1 VSSPRVIAGRYG
13 GRVLETPRGLGT
25 RPTSARVREALF
37 NILGDLTGLVVLDL
51 YAGSGA
57 LALEA
62 LSRGA
67 ARAVL
72 VEHERG
78 ALTSI
83 RNNVDALSVAD
94 AAVIVPQRLPRA
106 IANVIGHG
114 PFDLVLC
121 DPPWA
126 DIAAACAV
134 LAALC
139 AAASLTPLAR
149 VALEHS
155 AKDPAPDVPG
165 LVPRERRRW
174 GDTAVSLFVPEPPL
188 YSGVPHP

>member
-1 VSSPRVIAGRYG
+1 MSSRVIAGELG
-13 GRVLETPRGLGT
+13 GRVLKVPRGTAT
-25 RPTSARVREALF
+25 RPTGAKVREALF
-37 NILGDLTGLVVLDL
+37 NVLTDVSGAKVLDL

-72 VEHERG
+72 VEHDRAALACIRDNVG
-78 ALTSI
+78 ALGL
-83 RNNVDALSVAD
+83 DARAEV
-94 AAVIVPQRLPRA
+94 VPLRLPRA
-106 IANVIGHG
+106 LTRALVHG

-126 DIAAACAV
+126 DLKDACATLAELV
-134 LAALC
+134 RAGGLAAG
-139 AAASLTPLAR
+139 AR

-155 AKDPAPDVPG
+155 AKDSVPDVSG
-165 LVPRERRRW
+165 LALADRRTW
-174 GDTAVSLFVPEPPL
+174 GDTAVSLFAGAVPI
-188 YSGVPHP
+188 